1 MSSLLTF
8 LKKRERSLNLST
20 LKKSCFLKLALLV
33 NFLLWCFK
41 TEKKIWKIIFWR
53 YWNSYYLMLLIG
65 RYFQLVYKFDFY
77 AIFIL
82 VQKIYFT
89 EFICLPMQFRVRVF
103 SKTMGWKRVRDG
115 ESPQSTNRTSKQVLH
130 MPFASQNHLFQHFNI
145 IFHRKH
151 LKNEN
156 MKEW

>member
-53 YWNSYYLMLLIG
+53 YWNSYYLMLLIR
-65 RYFQLVYKFDFY
+65 RYFKLVYKFDFMQY
-77 AIFIL
+77 LFWYKKYTLQNLYVYLCNLESECFPKLWDESESEMERVLKVPIGPANR
-82 VQKIYFT
+82 YFT
-89 EFICLPMQFRVRVF
+89 CRLLV
-103 SKTMGWKRVRDG
+103 K
-115 ESPQSTNRTSKQVLH
+115 
-130 MPFASQNHLFQHFNI
+130 I
-145 IFHRKH
+145 IFFSISTSFSIA
-151 LKNEN
+151 NI
-156 MKEW
+156 